1 MVHLLR
7 PNLSLGQAGGIAVL
21 GLAMAM
27 LPIAPLGN
35 RYSASAVIFLLF
47 VILLSRNIAVITT
60 AVFGL
65 SLAYRF
71 FFPGSAW
78 HDQPWAQ
85 WYSISSLLTGH
96 NIFVASPLV
105 GMSMAGYL
113 PTGDLFGGVFIALGI
128 VSYWRVWHVIVMCL
142 LVLPVLASPSAA
154 TVMLFMGTAFFFPF
168 CDYTTAGGTLEISY
182 ALVFGAILLYR
193 SGRVTESLPLFAFA
207 AMFRQPN
214 IMLVPFVFLV
224 LWKDRDYYRGMI
236 FGACLF
242 LFGGFFILLDLRGAY
257 LWLFRFWDSFL
268 ESFYNENHGLSNNYS
283 ISSIPH
289 MFGIDDKVAWN
300 IWPPA
305 YLILVLT
312 SVAVLLFVAYR
323 MDATRK
329 SKENI
334 IFLGVLATV
343 FVYIFSRGYAQY
355 HYVAATA
362 IPLAA
367 FQFSITRRNRKT
379 IRYWAAGLGMF
390 IVWVGVLPLA
400 WFMTARMDAAI
411 LNFRALPLVPVASTV
426 LMGADGVRQ
435 VTPNVDGVNEHRQLY
450 WLNQSAEFTFDPP
463 KLLSAMRISGD
474 HLSILRVKGVD
485 LPWASEIEMRG
496 IIEQGEVSYSQDGV
510 HFTELQKLT
519 NHITYSAYP
528 VTFPLSGTPG
538 PVRAI
543 RIHANKLYL
552 NQAQWMLG
560 NVEFFGHR

>member
-1 MVHLLR
+1 M
-7 PNLSLGQAGGIAVL
+7 L
-21 GLAMAM
+21 GLAIGF
-27 LPIAPLGN
+27 LPIAPLG
-35 RYSASAVIFLLF
+35 RSYSAFVVFFFLFL
-47 VILLSRNIAVITT
+47 VLLSRNIAVITT

-65 SLAYRF
+65 SLLYRF
-71 FFPGSAW
+71 FYPGSAW

-85 WYSISSLLTGH
+85 WYSVSSLLTGH
-96 NIFVASPLV
+96 NVFLASPLV
-105 GMSMAGYL
+105 GMSMAAYL
-113 PTGDLFGGVFIALGI
+113 PMGDLFGGVFIALGI
-128 VSYWRVWHVIVMCL
+128 DSYWHVWHVVVMCL
-142 LVLPVLASPSAA
+142 LILPVLVSPSAA
-154 TVMLFMGTAFFFPF
+154 TVMLFMGTSFFFPYS
-168 CDYTTAGGTLEISY
+168 DYTTAGGTLEISY

-214 IMLVPFVFLV
+214 IMLVPFLFLV

-236 FGACLF
+236 LAASLF
-242 LFGGFFILLDLRGAY
+242 VFGGFYILLDLRGAY
-257 LWLFRFWDSFL
+257 QWLFRFYDLFL
-268 ESFYNENHGLSNNYS
+268 EGAYKDNNGLGNNYS

-289 MFGIDDKVAWN
+289 MFGVSDTVAWN
-300 IWPPA
+300 LWPPA
-305 YLILVLT
+305 YLILMLA
-312 SVAVLLFVAYR
+312 SVGVLLIVAYR
-323 MDATRK
+323 MK
-329 SKENI
+329 SKENVL
-334 IFLGVLATV
+334 FLGVLATV

-367 FQFSITRRNRKT
+367 FQFAITRKDRKV
-379 IRYWAAGLGMF
+379 IRYWAGGLGTF

-400 WFMTARMDAAI
+400 WFLVARMDAAI

-426 LMGADGVRQ
+426 LVGADGVRQ

-450 WLNQSAEFTFDPP
+450 WLNQSAEFKFDPP

-474 HLSILRVKGVD
+474 HLSILRVKGVE

-510 HFTELQKLT
+510 SFTELQKLT

-552 NQAQWMLG
+552 NQQQWMLG

>member
-1 MVHLLR
+1 MINSLR

-128 VSYWRVWHVIVMCL
+128 DSYWRVWHVVVMCL

-154 TVMLFMGTAFFFPF
+154 TVMLFMGTAFFFPY

-224 LWKDRDYYRGMI
+224 IWKDRDYYRGVI

-242 LFGGFFILLDLRGAY
+242 LFGGFFIVLDLRGAY

-300 IWPPA
+300 FWPPA

-312 SVAVLLFVAYR
+312 SVAVLFFVAYR
-323 MDATRK
+323 MK

-355 HYVAATA
+355 HYVAGTA

-367 FQFSITRRNRKT
+367 FQFAITHKSGKA
-379 IRYWAAGLGMF
+379 IRYSAAGLGMF

-400 WFMTARMDAAI
+400 WFLTARMDAAI
-411 LNFRALPLVPVASTV
+411 LNFRALPVVPVASTV
-426 LMGADGVRQ
+426 LVGADGVRQ
-435 VTPNVDGVNEHRQLY
+435 VTPNVDGFNEHKQQY
-450 WLNQSAEFTFDPP
+450 WLNQSAEFRFDPP
-463 KLLSAMRISGD
+463 TLLSAMRISGD
-474 HLSILRVKGVD
+474 HISVLRVKGID

-496 IIEQGEVSYSQDGV
+496 IIEQGDVSYSQDGV
-510 HFTELQKLT
+510 SFTELQKLT

-552 NQAQWMLG
+552 NQQQWMLG
-560 NVEFFGHR
+560 NVEFFGYR